1 MDKIQDM
8 KEKFSEF
15 LKERDWQQFHNPKDL
30 AVAIS
35 IEANELLEI
44 FEWKTTEE
52 SWQILKEKKQEI
64 ELEIADIMHF
74 LIAFSN
80 ATGIDLYD
88 AFIKK
93 LEINN
98 KRYPK
103 ELVKG
108 KTHKYDYYEND
119 ISKNKK

>member
-1 MDKIQDM
+1 MDKIEDM
-8 KEKFSEF
+8 KKKFSEF
-15 LKERDWQQFHNPKDL
+15 LKERDWEKFHNPKDL
-30 AVAIS
+30 AIALS

-52 SWQILKEKKQEI
+52 SWQILKEKKDEI
-64 ELEIADIMHF
+64 ELEIADLMHF

-80 ATGIDLYD
+80 ATGIDLYES
-88 AFIKK
+88 FNKK

-98 KRYPK
+98 VRYPK

-108 KTHKYDYYEND
+108 KTHKYSFYR
-119 ISKNKK
+119 KNLSEEI